1 MFSAMLEVH
10 PIPEQVDA
18 YLGMAKMLRP
28 ELDKID
34 GFIDNNRYASL
45 TREGWLLSL
54 SSWRDEKSLIRWRT
68 EATHNRIMQAA
79 RDRVFSDY
87 RLRIGQTV
95 SDTHVPAGHALLEQR
110 LDVTETGKGKA
121 VTLHDGKF
129 SPAWVKQSSA
139 DEVAKSLG
147 VDTSATDLVSWDVFD
162 ALLAPGDVIAVLTWR
177 DHAAAEAFLAKAVT
191 ADASRVRN
199 IRVIREY
206 GMFDRREAPQYFKET
221 QPKM

>member
-18 YLGMAKMLRP
+18 YLSMAKMLRP

-68 EATHNRIMQAA
+68 EATHNKIMQAA

-95 SDTHVPAGHALLEQR
+95 SDTHVPAGHVQLEQR
-110 LDVTETGKGKA
+110 LDVTETGLGKA

-129 SPAWVKQSSA
+129 SPERVKQSGA
-139 DEVAKSLG
+139 EVVAKALG
-147 VDTSATDLVSWDVFD
+147 VDTSAPDLVSWDVFD
-162 ALLAPGDVIAVLTWR
+162 ALLAPGDVIAVLTWC
-177 DHAAAEAFLAKAVT
+177 DHAAAETFLGEAAT
-191 ADASRVRN
+191 ADASRLRN
-199 IRVIREY
+199 IRIVREY
-206 GMFDRREAPQYFKET
+206 GMFDRREAPQYFKEAH
-221 QPKM
+221 PKV